1 MEDRGASATFLLC
14 KIGIAFAAVAFVGF
28 ALSMYAGSTRF
39 AERRDLE
46 TVAMTIAH
54 TIEEVDD
61 FPGEPELRREL
72 PASAQQFEVL
82 ITGELK
88 DGLQIVQVRVTS
100 AFEVER
106 SLIISNIVNGGDF
119 WLSMKN
125 PHEIVVK
132 KSGTIALGL
141 V

>member
-1 MEDRGASATFLLC
+1 MNDRGASAVFLMC
-14 KIGIAFAAVAFVGF
+14 KIGTAFAAIAFIGF
-28 ALSMYAGSTRF
+28 ALSMHAGSARF
-39 AERRDLE
+39 ADRQDSEA
-46 TVAMTIAH
+46 VANAIAS

-61 FPGEPELRREL
+61 FPGEPELRRKL
-72 PASAQQFEVL
+72 PTSAQQFEVL

-100 AFEVER
+100 ALEFGR
-106 SLIISNIVNGGDF
+106 SLIISTVVNGGDF
-119 WLSMKN
+119 RLSMKN

-132 KSGTIALGL
+132 KSGTIDVEL